1 MYTAKR
7 CIAMVVLLLF
17 TATPCLAAE
26 NTFKSLFEDCLYGG
40 LTGTLVGAAVM
51 VFTKKPANH
60 LDYMGYGAAG
70 GVLVGAAYGVVT
82 TARSLATVENGS
94 VKFAFPT
101 IVPEIGDTNSKGQ
114 TPIIA
119 TAEII
124 RGKF

>member
-7 CIAMVVLLLF
+7 CIAMVVLFLF

-26 NTFKSLFEDCLYGG
+26 NNFKSFFEDCFYGG

-82 TARSLATVENGS
+82 TARSLATVEKGS